1 MICAHLDDEMDDIIK
16 ILTDSTTEK
25 LIDNFH
31 PFYNYSCSVAAV
43 TVAEGPYSAMV
54 LTATLEDGQFFSF
67 YQLN

>member
-1 MICAHLDDEMDDIIK
+1 MEDIIE